1 MKSSDARRGKGRV
14 SRAGRVGCAALG
26 ALLLASATRA
36 EIVDVYVFDFAVSVN
51 LPDLPVVDPVIYAG
65 DTIRWVWLD
74 DFHNVVSCAGQAE
87 EWESDVFQAGD
98 TFVYTFTVPGV
109 YQYYCAPHGHD
120 NFDGTYTGM
129 GGQVTVLSVPGPGAW
144 VVVGLCAVATI
155 ARRRR
160 NAQAGYGG

>member
-1 MKSSDARRGKGRV
+1 MDSRGCKGRARGV
-14 SRAGRVGCAALG
+14 VTLAAGVLAGVGCVRAAG
-26 ALLLASATRA
+26 AA
-36 EIVDVYVFDFAVSVN
+36 IVDVYVFDFAVSVN
-51 LPDLPVVDPVIYAG
+51 PPELPVVDPVIFAG
-65 DTIRWVWLD
+65 DTIRWVWLH
-74 DFHNVVSCAGQAE
+74 DFHNVVSCVGQAE

-129 GGQVTVLSVPGPGAW
+129 GGQVTVLPVPGPGAW
-144 VVVGLCAVATI
+144 VVVGLGAVATI

-160 NAQAGYGG
+160 SLAE